1 MSRFADAILGDN
13 EAYGKKTTAPMIDVS
28 QAYAGQQGFMPNY
41 EGYVSNAAYVKRNLI
56 AVLVEAPR
64 GFQDLPNPE
73 KWVATLKSL
82 VELQSKSIEGL
93 QNTLETE
100 WAENAVGGAGEMQE
114 DIANV
119 TRSRSTPTHVWTEKY
134 GKAINAFLSGW
145 ITGLLMD
152 PNTKVPTVVS
162 RTGAKPTDLLPD
174 YTGMTVL
181 YFEPDPTHTKVVTA
195 WLCTNMHPKTAGEI
209 TGHRDLT
216 QAGESVDYSVE
227 FTALTQVGAGVN
239 TFAQSILDSMNL
251 TGVNP
256 NMKQAFVQRISEEVD
271 SDASPNGYVEQVNA
285 AAQSMV
291 G

>member
-1 MSRFADAILGDN
+1 MSRFAETILGN
-13 EAYGKKTTAPMIDVS
+13 EAYGAKSNAPMVDVS
-28 QAYAGQQGFMPNY
+28 LPGAGQQGFMPNY

-64 GFQDLPNPE
+64 GFQDLPNPQ
-73 KWVATLKSL
+73 KWIDTLKSL
-82 VELQSKSIEGL
+82 IELQSKSIEGL

-119 TRSRSTPTHVWTEKY
+119 TRSRSQPTHVWTEKY

-152 PNTKVPTVVS
+152 PNTKVPTVMAS
-162 RTGAKPTDLLPD
+162 TGSKPSDLLPD
-174 YTGMTVL
+174 YTGATIL
-181 YFEPDPTHTKVVTA
+181 YFEPDPTHTKIVSA
-195 WLCTNMHPKTAGEI
+195 WLSTNRHPKTAGEV
-209 TGHRDLT
+209 TGRRDLT
-216 QAGESVDYSVE
+216 AAGESVDYSVE

-239 TFAQSILDSMNL
+239 AFAQSILDSMNL

-256 NMKQAFVQRISEEVD
+256 NMKQAFVQKLSEDV
-271 SDASPNGYVEQVNA
+271 SASQNGYSEQINNA
-285 AAQSMV
+285 ASTMV
-291 G
+291 